1 MPIIVLTTFKKNQT
15 NMAITKS
22 AKKTLGQRK
31 EIYYAL
37 GEREERRKNMKE
49 SGMIDWS
56 KQHEDDAGSK

>member
-1 MPIIVLTTFKKNQT
+1 
-15 NMAITKS
+15 MAITKS

-37 GEREERRKNMKE
+37 EEREERRKNMKE

-56 KQHEDDAGSK
+56 K

>member
-1 MPIIVLTTFKKNQT
+1 
-15 NMAITKS
+15 MAITKS

-37 GEREERRKNMKE
+37 EEREERRKNMEK

-56 KQHEDDAGSK
+56 KPDSI